1 MLREVV
7 LCDEG
12 MLFRL
17 FVARF
22 LTAAQLRSLCQTS
35 KDFSGTFLLCVL
47 SCRDLVDE
55 QLQHA
60 FVARLVKANKRALL
74 QKIVQGNHMIISGLE
89 QAEDITIALH
99 QSVDHYQ
106 LGRTVGC
113 LASGASLS
121 ALVFGGAVMSKF
133 CNVSQDD
140 TGTWM
145 QGAYVDE
152 ASGDRHEGVN
162 VLVRALFGYGADG
175 RAEEAKNRRQ
185 TTAQLLLLL
194 GADPNIRLNSRCGQE
209 SSRHGSTPLLLA
221 VEQGQTIAVE
231 GLLKAN
237 ADHNAKDPVSM
248 YIHTDT
254 FIHHTYVRHYVRTPI
269 CD

>member
-1 MLREVV
+1 MLQDLV
-7 LCDEG
+7 LCNEG
-12 MLFRL
+12 MLFQSS
-17 FVARF
+17 VSRF
-22 LTAAQLRSLCQTS
+22 LTVAQLRNLCQTS
-35 KDFSGTFLLCVL
+35 KDFSRTFLLCVL
-47 SCRDLVDE
+47 SCRDLIDE

-74 QKIVQGNHMIISGLE
+74 QKIVKGNNMIIPGLE
-89 QAEDITIALH
+89 QEEDITIALH

-113 LASGASLS
+113 LASGASRS

-140 TGTWM
+140 TGTWI

-162 VLVRALFGYGADG
+162 VLVRALFGYDADG

-194 GADPNIRLNSRCGQE
+194 GADPNARINSVGGQE
-209 SSRHGSTPLLLA
+209 SRRHGSTALIVA
-221 VEQGQTIAVE
+221 IAE
-231 GLLKAN
+231 GLTTTAETLVKAN
-237 ADHNAKDPVSM
+237 ADPNLQDAVSI
-248 YIHTDT
+248 YRHSSCTT
-254 FIHHTYVRHYVRTPI
+254 VRPQATRA
-269 CD
+269 